1 MICKMQKNVEKCKKI
16 QRNAETCRGMKRNIE
31 KCRESQRN
39 SEKCRYPH
47 ELLDLHDL
55 YDPQGNVV
63 FDILEPLHLENIA
76 CWVLQKFE
84 KLYRL

>member
-1 MICKMQKNVEKCKKI
+1 MQRNAKKFKEMQRNVEKCRDMQK
-16 QRNAETCRGMKRNIE
+16 NAEKV
-31 KCRESQRN
+31 RESQRK

-63 FDILEPLHLENIA
+63 FDILEPPAFRKYSI